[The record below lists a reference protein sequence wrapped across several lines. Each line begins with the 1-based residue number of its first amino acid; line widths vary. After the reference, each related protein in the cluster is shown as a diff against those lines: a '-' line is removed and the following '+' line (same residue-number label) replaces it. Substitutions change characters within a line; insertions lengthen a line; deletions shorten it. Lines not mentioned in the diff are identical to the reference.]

1 MKSVVA
7 IVLGLVIAFAI
18 ACGGA
23 AKPAYRETAPP
34 PRDGGL
40 GVAPRAEIDQ
50 LDAAITADMEKLAA
64 PRPDP
69 APGACV
75 ENCEPRAMAG
85 AATTTAAEDPSCRP
99 GGSATCTEA
108 CTLKGSI
115 CKNATRICE
124 IAAQLGGTDAYAND
138 KCNRGTASCAAA
150 KQRCCNCT

>member
-34 PRDGGL
+34 PRGGGL

-75 ENCEPRAMAG
+75 DAPLTRRHSFPL
-85 AATTTAAEDPSCRP
+85 AARLAVP
-99 GGSATCTEA
+99 GSAGRA
-108 CTLKGSI
+108 GGI
-115 CKNATRICE
+115 
-124 IAAQLGGTDAYAND
+124 LGKPHGHHHH
-138 KCNRGTASCAAA
+138 R
-150 KQRCCNCT
+150 